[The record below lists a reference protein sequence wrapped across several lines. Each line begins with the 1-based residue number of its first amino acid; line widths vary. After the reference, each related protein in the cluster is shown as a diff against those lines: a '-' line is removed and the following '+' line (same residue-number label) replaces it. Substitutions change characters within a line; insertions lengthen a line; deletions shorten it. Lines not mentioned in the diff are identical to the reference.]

1 MIKRL
6 TIKADNIIKCKD
18 KKFVFYVY
26 DQMIDSLFDFSNII
40 SNLQFNKT
48 DKEFT
53 IKFDLKICHDGD
65 ILWILIKEWLSLI
78 VETELTIN
86 VKIIET
92 EDLNN
97 FSIEYNLKYLKNDKY

>member
-40 SNLQFNKT
+40 SKLQFTKT
-48 DKEFT
+48 DDQFIIQFNLKVCRDA
-53 IKFDLKICHDGD
+53 DL
-65 ILWILIKEWLSLI
+65 LWILIKEWLSLI
-78 VETELTIN
+78 VETELLIN
-86 VKIIET
+86 IKIIET
-92 EDLNN
+92 EDLDN
-97 FSIEYNLKYLKNDKY
+97 FSIEYNLKYLENDKF